1 MAANKFVDQNGVAR
15 FSGFLREYQY
25 LVDLWTA
32 HIIVESGM
40 AERALVEEAMN
51 VIKRYASAAIKP
63 GICECER
70 EWLDLNFPQ
79 GLT

>member
-1 MAANKFVDQNGVAR
+1 MASKKFVDQYGVAS
-15 FSGFLREYQY
+15 FSGFLKEYQY

-32 HIIVESGM
+32 HMIVESDT
-40 AERALVEEAMN
+40 AERALFEKAMD
-51 VIKRYASAAIKP
+51 VIKRYASAAISP
-63 GICECER
+63 AIRACER